1 MSVNPSLVC
10 TGNTY
15 WNNCWNY
22 CVSCTGRW
30 NVTGCACQGSPASMS
45 YSSYSGVTTLTEI
58 PVLNYTTVDT
68 TVPSIITALPNYE
81 YFPPDILLMATTKC
95 VVINGITGAQT
106 FPSYMINGGAPNIK
120 YNVQLNGIDASN
132 NSTFTYQGSVS
143 PSQTVQVLSGLSFI
157 TNTAAA
163 GGNYQYEN
171 EQLNVSA
178 TYVDPTYGYTYP
190 MGYNIPLQ
198 NVTWLPDCANTGATS
213 QTTGTGG
220 FIFTANSGICIGP
233 GGCTYSGQFSFGGS
247 GNAAKSYSVSITANY
262 SNGTY
267 ATLTY
272 PRANPSI
279 YNFEVYTANNIY
291 DQYNNLYVTG
301 NPPKVQLTLYY
312 INNSDSN
319 DYGYLVTG
327 IQLPIC
333 NSSNP
338 LGATST
344 STGTS
349 ACSYCVYGP
358 SNAYMP
364 FLSGYANYFP
374 YYLNRTT
381 SQNVNFTTGWT
392 GWQFNPDGIVSYANI
407 SGSYSST
414 YYETY
419 TPTVATSCS
428 YSSTYSGD
436 SNFSGNYLGN
446 DNVTIIYTYICNSKQ
461 KSNGTWTGNLHIDN
475 YIDGGGNLTYPTI
488 NNYSNTPIYHPCSLN
503 VDGSPYLYNY
513 RNQNNQTAS
522 AGPYYYNGVWYN
534 TPPINGAP
542 VLTSNNHLPSRITY
556 ANPCNCLCPA
566 GYAASPPGLTTGT
579 CVYVG

>member
-10 TGNTY
+10 TGKTY

-22 CVSCTGRW
+22 CVSCTGQW

-45 YSSYSGVTTLTEI
+45 YSSYNGVTTLTEI

-198 NVTWLPDCANTGATS
+198 NVTWLPDCAHTGATS

-327 IQLPIC
+327 IMLPMC
-333 NSSNP
+333 QGNP
-338 LGATST
+338 YTVTGTST
-344 STGTS
+344 SNI
-349 ACSYCVYGP
+349 ACTYGCG
-358 SNAYMP
+358 AYKYP
-364 FLSGYANYFP
+364 Y
-374 YYLNRTT
+374 YYLNKT
-381 SQNVNFTTGWT
+381 SFRKINFTTGWT
-392 GWQFNPDGIVSYANI
+392 GYNSSYNIDAYANI
-407 SGSYSST
+407 SGKYQSL
-414 YYETY
+414 ETDVY
-419 TPTVATSCS
+419 TPNGNYCPGASI
-428 YSSTYSGD
+428 TYSGT
-436 SNFSGNYLGN
+436 SNFSGDYLAVDTSAGYPQPG
-446 DNVTIIYTYICNSKQ
+446 TIEYSFNCYSAQ
-461 KSNGTWTGNLHIDN
+461 KSNGTWTGHLTILS
-475 YIDGGGNLTYPTI
+475 YVDGGGYLTYPTVVASQDSSI
-488 NNYSNTPIYHPCSLN
+488 LHPCHLYTDSNWNGVNYLESFQDSN
-503 VDGSPYLYNY
+503 FVTQTVAPYPITTAPSIDTYTNPCPCLCPSQY
-513 RNQNNQTAS
+513 TAS
-522 AGPYYYNGVWYN
+522 AGQ
-534 TPPINGAP
+534 
-542 VLTSNNHLPSRITY
+542 
-556 ANPCNCLCPA
+556 
-566 GYAASPPGLTTGT
+566 